1 MKPEK
6 TFEAKTLGLLNSL
19 SVREKRRF
27 VQILQSNSDS
37 KQNLLRL
44 FHCLEK
50 KGDQSKESLFAELFP
65 NKTFNDKQI
74 RYLLSDLN
82 AELEHFL
89 LVRHLENNPLLSNVL
104 LMQELINRGSE
115 KAFNGLVAKQEQLL
129 GMTDMPKDSN
139 YFLYQF
145 LTEEGL
151 LLAAGKNFK
160 RHNESN
166 IETVVERLDTFYL
179 ARKLQLCCE
188 IYNVQN
194 VLGANYK
201 VFLLDEIVN
210 YLSQH
215 PMEDV
220 PAVSI
225 YFKIL
230 KTLTESENETH
241 FHDLRKLL
249 QDHELLFSS
258 VELRDMYQYAL
269 NYCIKKINLGNVDYQ
284 RQLFELYKKTIDN
297 QVLLTNGRI
306 SQWDYKNIVT
316 LCMRLKEL
324 DWAQR
329 FIQEFKEYLVEEERE
344 NAFKYNLAY
353 LAFMRKDYSKTL
365 SLLQKVDFTDVFY
378 QLDTKAI
385 VLKTYFEMGDELA
398 LDYHIKAFRIFLKRN
413 RKISDYQRLIYS
425 NLISYTKKI
434 HQNFYSQKKLY
445 LIKQQLESKR
455 QTADIQWLLEKMDES

>member
-1 MKPEK
+1 MKTDK
-6 TFEAKTLGLLNSL
+6 TFEAKTQGLLNSL
-19 SVREKRRF
+19 SVRERKRF
-27 VQILQSNSDS
+27 SQHLESKSDS
-37 KQNLLRL
+37 KQNLLKL
-44 FHCLEK
+44 FRCLEE
-50 KGDQSKESLFAELFP
+50 DNNRSKEFLFNHLFP
-65 NKTFNDKQI
+65 NQTYQDKPI

-89 LVRHLENNPLLSNVL
+89 LVCHLENNPILSNVL
-104 LMQELINRGSE
+104 LMQELINRGVE
-115 KAFNGLVAKQEQLL
+115 KAFNGLVAKQELL
-129 GMTDMPKDSN
+129 LLDEKIPKDSN

-166 IETVVERLDTFYL
+166 IDTVVDRLDKFYL

-188 IYNVQN
+188 IVNVQN

-201 VFLLDEIVN
+201 VFLLDEMVN
-210 YLSQH
+210 YLSHH

-220 PAVSI
+220 PAVNI

-230 KTLTESENETH
+230 KTLTESDKEAH

-249 QDHELLFSS
+249 IDHETLFSQ

-269 NYCIKKINLGNVDYQ
+269 NYCIKKINLGNVNYQ
-284 RQLFELYKKTIDN
+284 RELFELYQKTLEN
-297 QVLLTNGRI
+297 RVLLTNGRI

-324 DWAQR
+324 DWAQT
-329 FIQEFKEYLVEEERE
+329 FIHKFKEFLVEEERE

-425 NLISYTKKI
+425 NLIYYTKKI
-434 HQNFYSQKKLY
+434 HQNSYSLKKLNE
-445 LIKQQLESKR
+445 IKLLLESKR
-455 QTADIQWLLEKMDES
+455 QTADIQWLLEKIEES